1 MKNLDPKIPPTPC
14 FVVDLAALRRNLE
27 ILNDVRQRAGVKIL
41 LAQKA
46 FSMFAVYPMISA
58 VLDGTCASSPHEAHL
73 GREEFG
79 KETHGFAAAYSETD
93 LREMLR
99 FCTTV
104 VFNSFSQWRR
114 YRALTAEAAD
124 RVRFGLRVNPE
135 HGEAVREIYSPCAP
149 KSRLGIKRAK
159 FAGESLDGISGLHF
173 HTLCEQDSDAL
184 ERTME
189 AFEAHFGDLL
199 KDMQWVNF
207 GGGHHITRP
216 GYDIERLV
224 RILTQFRARY
234 PHLTVYLEPGE
245 AGLNIGLAGIPWWT
259 TDIGGF
265 MTDDVNDPAF
275 QELLIRWYQFA
286 VYSAV
291 LRMHGDR
298 GPYNIPPLDERER
311 GGGYLHTGQPNELW
325 SYGEENYRIMR
336 KYYDVRIAM
345 HDYIRD
351 LYREA
356 HETGAPLIRTMFFE
370 FPEDARCWELQDQYM
385 FGSRY
390 LVAPV
395 LELHQRERQVYL
407 PEGRWKDLNSGE
419 ITEGGRTVTAPA
431 PIDVIPVYEKV

>member
-27 ILNDVRQRAGVKIL
+27 ILNDVRRRAGVKIL

-46 FSMFAVYPMISA
+46 FSMFAVYPVISA
-58 VLDGTCASSPHEAHL
+58 VLDGTCASSPHEARL

-79 KETHGFAAAYSETD
+79 KETHGFAAAYSESD

-99 FCTTV
+99 YCTTV

-114 YRALTAEAAD
+114 FRALTAEAAD

-149 KSRLGIKRAK
+149 KSRLGIKRAA

-189 AFEAHFGDLL
+189 AFEARFGDLL
-199 KDMQWVNF
+199 GGMQWVNF

-224 RILTQFRARY
+224 RILTEFRARY

-245 AGLNIGLAGIPWWT
+245 AVVLNAGSLFGTVLDIVHNDGEIAVLDVSAEAHMPDVIEMPYTPPLAGADEPGVHPYEYRLAGHSCLAGDVIGDYSFPAPLNVGDGVELLDMALYTLVTTNTFNGLALPSIATFDPDTGEFKVIKSF
-259 TDIGGF
+259 GY
-265 MTDDVNDPAF
+265 DDFKNR
-275 QELLIRWYQFA
+275 L
-286 VYSAV
+286 S
-291 LRMHGDR
+291 
-298 GPYNIPPLDERER
+298 
-311 GGGYLHTGQPNELW
+311 
-325 SYGEENYRIMR
+325 
-336 KYYDVRIAM
+336 
-345 HDYIRD
+345 
-351 LYREA
+351 
-356 HETGAPLIRTMFFE
+356 
-370 FPEDARCWELQDQYM
+370 
-385 FGSRY
+385 
-390 LVAPV
+390 
-395 LELHQRERQVYL
+395 
-407 PEGRWKDLNSGE
+407 
-419 ITEGGRTVTAPA
+419 
-431 PIDVIPVYEKV
+431 

>member
-46 FSMFAVYPMISA
+46 FSMFAVYSMISA
-58 VLDGTCASSPHEAHL
+58 VLDGTCASSQHEARL

-79 KETHGFAAAYSETD
+79 KETHGFAAAYSESD
-93 LREMLR
+93 LRGMLR
-99 FCTTV
+99 YCTTV

-114 YRALTAEAAD
+114 FRALTTEAAD
-124 RVRFGLRVNPE
+124 RVKFGLRVNPE

-149 KSRLGIKRAK
+149 KSRLGIKRAA

-199 KDMQWVNF
+199 GGMQWVNF

-245 AGLNIGLAGIPWWT
+245 AVVLNAGSLFGTVLDIVENDGEIAVLDVSAEAHMPDVIEMPYTPPVAGANEPGVHPYEYRLAGHSCLAGDVIGDYSFPAPLNVGDRVEFLDMALYTMVKTNTFNGLALPSIAT
-259 TDIGGF
+259 F
-265 MTDDVNDPAF
+265 DP
-275 QELLIRWYQFA
+275 
-286 VYSAV
+286 
-291 LRMHGDR
+291 D
-298 GPYNIPPLDERER
+298 
-311 GGGYLHTGQPNELW
+311 TGEF
-325 SYGEENYRIMR
+325 R
-336 KYYDVRIAM
+336 
-345 HDYIRD
+345 
-351 LYREA
+351 
-356 HETGAPLIRTMFFE
+356 LIRT
-370 FPEDARCWELQDQYM
+370 
-385 FGSRY
+385 FGYDDFKNRLS
-390 LVAPV
+390 
-395 LELHQRERQVYL
+395 
-407 PEGRWKDLNSGE
+407 
-419 ITEGGRTVTAPA
+419 
-431 PIDVIPVYEKV
+431 

>member
-27 ILNDVRQRAGVKIL
+27 ILNSIRQRAGVKIL

-46 FSMFAVYPMISA
+46 FSMFAVYPLISA
-58 VLDGTCASSPHEAHL
+58 VLDGTCASSPHEARL

-79 KETHGFAAAYSETD
+79 KETHGFAAAYSESD

-99 FCTTV
+99 YCTTV

-114 YRALTAEAAD
+114 YRALTAEAAG

-199 KDMQWVNF
+199 KDMEWVNF

-216 GYDIERLV
+216 GYDLERLV
-224 RILTQFRARY
+224 RILTQFRTRY

-245 AGLNIGLAGIPWWT
+245 AVVLNAGSLFGTVLDIVENDGEIAVLDVSAEAHMPDVIEMPYTPPVQGAAGPGVHPYEYRLAGHSCLAGDVIGDYSFPAPLKAGDRVEFLDMALYTMVKTNTFNGLALPSIAT
-259 TDIGGF
+259 F
-265 MTDDVNDPAF
+265 DP
-275 QELLIRWYQFA
+275 
-286 VYSAV
+286 
-291 LRMHGDR
+291 D
-298 GPYNIPPLDERER
+298 
-311 GGGYLHTGQPNELW
+311 
-325 SYGEENYRIMR
+325 
-336 KYYDVRIAM
+336 
-345 HDYIRD
+345 
-351 LYREA
+351 
-356 HETGAPLIRTMFFE
+356 
-370 FPEDARCWELQDQYM
+370 
-385 FGSRY
+385 
-390 LVAPV
+390 
-395 LELHQRERQVYL
+395 
-407 PEGRWKDLNSGE
+407 SGE
-419 ITEGGRTVTAPA
+419 FKLIKTFG
-431 PIDVIPVYEKV
+431 YEDFKNRLS

>member
-79 KETHGFAAAYSETD
+79 KETHGFAAAYSESD

-99 FCTTV
+99 YCTTV

-114 YRALTAEAAD
+114 YRALTTEAAD
-124 RVRFGLRVNPE
+124 RVKFGLRVNPE
-135 HGEAVREIYSPCAP
+135 HGEAVCEIYSPCAP
-149 KSRLGIKRAK
+149 KSRLGIKRVA
-159 FAGESLDGISGLHF
+159 FEGESLDGISGLHF

-189 AFEAHFGDLL
+189 AFEARFGDLL
-199 KDMQWVNF
+199 GGMQWVNF

-224 RILTQFRARY
+224 RILTQFRALY

-245 AGLNIGLAGIPWWT
+245 AVVLNAGSLFGTVLDIVHNDGEIAILDVSAEAHMPDVIEMPYTPPLNGADAPGVHPYEYRLAGHSCLAGDVIGDYSFPAPLNVGDRVEFLDMALYTMVKTNTFNGLALPSIATFDPDTGEFKLIKSF
-259 TDIGGF
+259 GY
-265 MTDDVNDPAF
+265 DDFKNR
-275 QELLIRWYQFA
+275 L
-286 VYSAV
+286 S
-291 LRMHGDR
+291 
-298 GPYNIPPLDERER
+298 
-311 GGGYLHTGQPNELW
+311 
-325 SYGEENYRIMR
+325 
-336 KYYDVRIAM
+336 
-345 HDYIRD
+345 
-351 LYREA
+351 
-356 HETGAPLIRTMFFE
+356 
-370 FPEDARCWELQDQYM
+370 
-385 FGSRY
+385 
-390 LVAPV
+390 
-395 LELHQRERQVYL
+395 
-407 PEGRWKDLNSGE
+407 
-419 ITEGGRTVTAPA
+419 
-431 PIDVIPVYEKV
+431 

>member
-14 FVVDLAALRRNLE
+14 FIVDLAALRRNLE
-27 ILNDVRQRAGVKIL
+27 ILNNVRRRAGVKIL

-46 FSMFAVYPMISA
+46 FSMFAVYPVISA
-58 VLDGTCASSPHEAHL
+58 VLDGTCASSPHEARL
-73 GREEFG
+73 GHEEFG
-79 KETHGFAAAYSETD
+79 KETHGFAAA
-93 LREMLR
+93 
-99 FCTTV
+99 
-104 VFNSFSQWRR
+104 NSFSQWRR

-124 RVRFGLRVNPE
+124 RVKFGLRVNPE

-245 AGLNIGLAGIPWWT
+245 AVVLNAGSLFGTVLDIVENDGEIAVLDVSAEAHTPDVIEMPYTPPVAGADEPGVHPYEYRLAGHSCLAGDVIGDYSFPAPLKVGDRVEFLDMALYTMVKTNTFNGLALPSIAT
-259 TDIGGF
+259 F
-265 MTDDVNDPAF
+265 DPDTGEF
-275 QELLIRWYQFA
+275 RLIRSF
-286 VYSAV
+286 
-291 LRMHGDR
+291 
-298 GPYNIPPLDERER
+298 
-311 GGGYLHTGQPNELW
+311 GYDDFKNRL
-325 SYGEENYRIMR
+325 S
-336 KYYDVRIAM
+336 
-345 HDYIRD
+345 
-351 LYREA
+351 
-356 HETGAPLIRTMFFE
+356 
-370 FPEDARCWELQDQYM
+370 
-385 FGSRY
+385 
-390 LVAPV
+390 
-395 LELHQRERQVYL
+395 
-407 PEGRWKDLNSGE
+407 
-419 ITEGGRTVTAPA
+419 
-431 PIDVIPVYEKV
+431 